1 MFCLAQNLRAMHRME
16 VFASSVFDQH
26 GPADLSQGNWQDDE
40 RFVAYLRA
48 SWEEQYADYLGADA
62 AGHLI
67 ARLVRSGALFKHHEP
82 TTLLASI
89 DGRRVGIA
97 ALRPLGELSL
107 VTLLE
112 VVPAYR
118 GRGIGSQLLRAMS
131 SSTRGLVA
139 HVSIHRPRLLDLY
152 VQTGFAVLQRS
163 VVDHH
168 GHPLMFDVV
177 ARLDRS
183 DRY

>member
-1 MFCLAQNLRAMHRME
+1 MHRMD
-16 VFASSVFDQH
+16 VFAASVFDQH
-26 GPADLSQGNWQDDE
+26 GPAELSQGNWQDDKP
-40 RFVAYLRA
+40 FVASLYT
-48 SWEEQYADYLGADA
+48 SWEQQYADYLGPDTASR
-62 AGHLI
+62 LI
-67 ARLVRSGALFKHHEP
+67 ARLARSGALFQHHTP

-89 DGRRVGIA
+89 DGCTVGIA
-97 ALRPLGELSL
+97 AMRPLGELSL
-107 VTLLE
+107 ITLLE

-118 GRGIGSQLLRAMS
+118 RKGIGTQLLRALCS
-131 SSTRGLVA
+131 GSRGLMA

-152 VQTGFAVLQRS
+152 VQTGFTVLQRS